1 MILDDIIAN
10 TRAEIRQRRLQVP
23 LADMRA
29 RAEGSTRATLD
40 FAGALQRE
48 NIALIAEIKR
58 ASPSRGTLRALRD
71 PSAHARLYV
80 AAGTAA
86 ISVVTDANFFHGS
99 LADLE
104 AVKNAVEVPVLRKD
118 FIVDEYQVFESRAAR
133 ADAILLIVRALAD
146 SQLRDY
152 LALSRS
158 LNLSALVEVHD
169 EAELDRALAVEA
181 SIIGINNRALQDFTV
196 SLAMTERLA
205 PRVPSGKLVVAESG
219 VLTRPDVEC
228 VAKAG
233 IHAVLVGEALMKAEN
248 VSAKVQE
255 LGSVRR
261 P

>member
-10 TRAEIRQRRLQVP
+10 TRAEIRQRKLQVP
-23 LADMRA
+23 LGDMRA

-40 FAGALQRE
+40 FAGALKRD

-58 ASPSRGTLRALRD
+58 ASPSRGILRAELE
-71 PSAHARLYV
+71 PSWHARLYV

-86 ISVVTDANFFHGS
+86 ISVLTDANFFHGS

-104 AVKNAVEVPVLRKD
+104 AVKGAVEVPVLRKD

-152 LALSRS
+152 LELSRS

-169 EAELDRALAVEA
+169 EAELDRALAADA
-181 SIIGINNRALQDFTV
+181 SIIGINNRNLQDFTV
-196 SLAMTERLA
+196 SMATTERLA
-205 PRVPSGKLVVAESG
+205 PRVPSGRLVVAESG
-219 VLTRPDVEC
+219 VLTRLDVER
-228 VAKAG
+228 VAQAG
-233 IHAVLVGEALMKAEN
+233 VHAVLVGEALMKAEN
-248 VSAKVQE
+248 VSGRVQE